1 MKMKKIPVLVN
12 EILIDRKDEHHLKI
26 NESSKN
32 TDKMGILE
40 QVSDF
45 FTSNLQATTN
55 QKPTNVISEM
65 QNNLCE
71 MEKVIV
77 MSSTEQLS
85 SESKLEKLDNVI
97 VGKAEVTNKHC
108 QDNLNI
114 TDKNLLHE
122 QAVSRSIRWKSWNGN
137 LGTGQQQT
145 YATENTKSSR
155 ATSHSG
161 LL

>member
-1 MKMKKIPVLVN
+1 
-12 EILIDRKDEHHLKI
+12 
-26 NESSKN
+26 
-32 TDKMGILE
+32 MGILE

-122 QAVSRSIRWKSWNGN
+122 QAVSRSIEEQRS
-137 LGTGQQQT
+137 
-145 YATENTKSSR
+145 
-155 ATSHSG
+155 
-161 LL
+161 